1 MEILINKE
9 TDNLM
14 KDTDAFL
21 LLLKIAYNTKREDSF
36 SIPDLEV
43 GEALINADILGL
55 GYEKYRSAKK
65 RLEKWG
71 FVTFKAT
78 NKGTIA
84 RIITNKFFII
94 WAVKESLTVALRT

>member
-1 MEILINKE
+1 MEIKINKE

-21 LLLKIAYNTKREDSF
+21 MLLKIAYNTKRDDFF

-43 GEALINADILGL
+43 GEAFITADILGISQATFRTTKTKL
-55 GYEKYRSAKK
+55 A
-65 RLEKWG
+65 KWG
-71 FVTFKAT
+71 FAEFRTN

-84 RIITNKFFII
+84 RITTDKFF
-94 WAVKESLTVALRT
+94 KL

>member
-21 LLLKIAYNTKREDSF
+21 LLLKIAYNTKRDDFF
-36 SIPDLEV
+36 SIPDLEI
-43 GEALINADILGL
+43 GEAFITAEIMGMSLQTF
-55 GYEKYRSAKK
+55 RTAKK
-65 RLEKWG
+65 KLAQWG
-71 FVTFKAT
+71 FAEFKTT

-84 RIITNKFFII
+84 RLTTDKFFKI
-94 WAVKESLTVALRT
+94 

>member
-21 LLLKIAYNTKREDSF
+21 MMLKIAYNTKREDSF

-43 GEALINADILGL
+43 GEAFITAEIVGL
-55 GYEKYRSAKK
+55 SQQTFRTTKK
-65 RLEKWG
+65 KLEQWG
-71 FVTFKAT
+71 FVEFRTT
-78 NKGTIA
+78 TRGTIV
-84 RIITNKFFII
+84 RIVTDKFFRI
-94 WAVKESLTVALRT
+94 

>member
-21 LLLKIAYNTKREDSF
+21 MLLKIAYNTKRDDLF

-43 GEALINADILGL
+43 GQAFITAEIIGVSQQTF
-55 GYEKYRSAKK
+55 RTCKK
-65 RLEKWG
+65 KLANWG
-71 FVTFKAT
+71 FAKFTPT
-78 NKGTIA
+78 TKGTIA
-84 RIITNKFFII
+84 EITTDKFF
-94 WAVKESLTVALRT
+94 KL

>member
-21 LLLKIAYNTKREDSF
+21 MLLKIAYNTKRDDFF

-43 GEALINADILGL
+43 GEAFITADIMGMSMQTF
-55 GYEKYRSAKK
+55 RTTKK
-65 RLEKWG
+65 KLAQWG
-71 FVTFKAT
+71 FAEFKAT

-84 RIITNKFFII
+84 RLTTDKFFKI
-94 WAVKESLTVALRT
+94 

>member
-1 MEILINKE
+1 MEILINRE

-21 LLLKIAYNTKREDSF
+21 MMLKIVYNTKRDDSF

-43 GEALINADILGL
+43 GEAFITAEIVGL
-55 GYEKYRSAKK
+55 SQQTFRTIKK
-65 RLEKWG
+65 KLEKWG
-71 FVTFKAT
+71 FVKFRTN

-84 RIITNKFFII
+84 RIITDKFFRI
-94 WAVKESLTVALRT
+94 

>member
-21 LLLKIAYNTKREDSF
+21 MLLKIAYNTKRDDFF
-36 SIPDLEV
+36 SIPDLEI
-43 GEALINADILGL
+43 GEAYITAETVGMSQQTFRTTKTKLA
-55 GYEKYRSAKK
+55 
-65 RLEKWG
+65 KWG
-71 FVTFKAT
+71 FVEFKTT

-84 RIITNKFFII
+84 RITTDKFF
-94 WAVKESLTVALRT
+94 KL

>member
-21 LLLKIAYNTKREDSF
+21 MLLKIAYNTKREDAF
-36 SIPDLEV
+36 SIPDLEL
-43 GEALINADILGL
+43 GEAFITADICGISQQTF
-55 GYEKYRSAKK
+55 RTTKK
-65 RLEKWG
+65 KLEKWG
-71 FVTFKAT
+71 FADFRAT

-84 RIITNKFFII
+84 KMTTDKFFR
-94 WAVKESLTVALRT
+94 L

>member
-21 LLLKIAYNTKREDSF
+21 MLLKIAYNTKRNEFF

-43 GEALINADILGL
+43 GEAFITADIVGMTVQTF
-55 GYEKYRSAKK
+55 RTTKK
-65 RLEKWG
+65 KLEKWG
-71 FVTFKAT
+71 FATFKPT

-84 RIITNKFFII
+84 KITTDKFF
-94 WAVKESLTVALRT
+94 VL

>member
-1 MEILINKE
+1 MEIKINKE

-21 LLLKIAYNTKREDSF
+21 MLLKIAYNTKRDDMF

-43 GEALINADILGL
+43 GEAFITADILGMSQQTF
-55 GYEKYRSAKK
+55 RSTKK
-65 RLEKWG
+65 RLERWG
-71 FVTFKAT
+71 FVKFRTN

-84 RIITNKFFII
+84 RMTTDKFF
-94 WAVKESLTVALRT
+94 SL

>member
-21 LLLKIAYNTKREDSF
+21 MLLKIAYNTKRDDFF

-43 GEALINADILGL
+43 GEAFLTAEICGFSQQTF
-55 GYEKYRSAKK
+55 RTTKK
-65 RLEKWG
+65 KLEKWG
-71 FVTFKAT
+71 FAKFKAT
-78 NKGTIA
+78 NKGSIA
-84 RIITNKFFII
+84 KLTTDKFF
-94 WAVKESLTVALRT
+94 KL

>member
-14 KDTDAFL
+14 KDREAFL
-21 LLLKIAYNTKREDSF
+21 MLLKIAYNTKREDSF

-43 GEALINADILGL
+43 GEAFITAEILGVSQQTFRTT
-55 GYEKYRSAKK
+55 KA
-65 RLEKWG
+65 RLAKWG
-71 FVTFKAT
+71 FAKFKAT

-84 RIITNKFFII
+84 RMITDKFF
-94 WAVKESLTVALRT
+94 KL